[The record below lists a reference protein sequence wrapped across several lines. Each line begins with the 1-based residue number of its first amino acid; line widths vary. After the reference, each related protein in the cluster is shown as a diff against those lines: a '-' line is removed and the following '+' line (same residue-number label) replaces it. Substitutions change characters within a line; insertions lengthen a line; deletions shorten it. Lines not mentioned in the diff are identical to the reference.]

1 MANSADQDQLAS
13 EEASWSGSPLFA
25 KMDYPGS
32 AGQALINNSSA
43 YQLVT
48 EWYCSDFR
56 LNVERSYD
64 VQILRLNMVMSQ
76 RLDVRKTNIL
86 MYVNSKETEL
96 RLHLVQAAWSKFS
109 LLIKIWFT
117 SFLVHLNQYTGPCA
131 DMQAGQSLHH
141 SSRQS
146 SFLWAKTWFF
156 FFLFLHKN
164 SLWVLISEAL
174 RRF

>member
-25 KMDYPGS
+25 KRDYPGS

-86 MYVNSKETEL
+86 MYVISKETEL

-109 LLIKIWFT
+109 LLKKYGLQVSLCIWISTQVPVQICRLAKAFT
-117 SFLVHLNQYTGPCA
+117 IAQDKALFYEQKLVV
-131 DMQAGQSLHH
+131 
-141 SSRQS
+141 
-146 SFLWAKTWFF
+146 

-164 SLWVLISEAL
+164 FLWVLISKAL
-174 RRF
+174 SCF